1 MLTREVF
8 SCFVHSVIIL
18 ICSGS
23 WVERNRSLFE
33 LVVKRRP
40 FRVVDRSHGPL
51 RALVIPKLVVSPWPG
66 EFDSIQFD
74 IAPRSSQL
82 SSNVSAH
89 SSSMGLVAFDE
100 GVDLIAIGGRCDVV
114 PVLTNLE
121 ICFLAVAKT

>member
-1 MLTREVF
+1 MLAREVF
-8 SCFVHSVIIL
+8 SGFVHSVIVL
-18 ICSGS
+18 ICPRS
-23 WVERNRSLFE
+23 WVERNSSLFE
-33 LVVKRRP
+33 LVMKRRP
-40 FRVVDRSHGPL
+40 FRVVNRSHGPL
-51 RALVIPKLVVSPWPG
+51 GALVIPKLVISPWSG
-66 EFDSIQFD
+66 EFDPIQFD

-89 SSSMGLVAFDE
+89 SSSVGLVAFDE